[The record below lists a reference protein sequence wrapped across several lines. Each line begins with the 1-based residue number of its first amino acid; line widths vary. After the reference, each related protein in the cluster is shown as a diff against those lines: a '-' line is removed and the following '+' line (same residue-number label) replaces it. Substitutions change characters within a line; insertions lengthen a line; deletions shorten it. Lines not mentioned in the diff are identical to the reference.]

1 MVISMDVSF
10 NSEENIGKPYRRGML
25 PFGGAV
31 NSRGIIT
38 QVVSE
43 AEYRRDMDI
52 LKSLVWFAL
61 FLDIIVLVFI
71 FDSIYFKR
79 IFEILR

>member
-1 MVISMDVSF
+1 MIDRESF
-10 NSEENIGKPYRRGML
+10 SNPEENIGKPYRRGML

-43 AEYRRDMDI
+43 ADYRHDMEI
-52 LKSLVWFAL
+52 LKSL
-61 FLDIIVLVFI
+61 I
-71 FDSIYFKR
+71 
-79 IFEILR
+79 

>member
-1 MVISMDVSF
+1 MIDMESF
-10 NSEENIGKPYRRGML
+10 SNPEENIGKPYRRGML

-43 AEYRRDMDI
+43 ADYRHDMEI
-52 LKSLVWFAL
+52 LKSL
-61 FLDIIVLVFI
+61 
-71 FDSIYFKR
+71 K
-79 IFEILR
+79 

>member
-1 MVISMDVSF
+1 MKSTANPM
-10 NSEENIGKPYRRGML
+10 ENIGKPYQRGML

-43 AEYRRDMDI
+43 ANYRRDMDI
-52 LKSLVWFAL
+52 LKSLV
-61 FLDIIVLVFI
+61 
-71 FDSIYFKR
+71 
-79 IFEILR
+79 

>member
-1 MVISMDVSF
+1 MIMDSSY
-10 NSEENIGKPYRRGML
+10 NPEENIGKQYRRGML

-43 AEYRRDMDI
+43 AEYRRDMEI
-52 LKSLVWFAL
+52 LKSLV
-61 FLDIIVLVFI
+61 
-71 FDSIYFKR
+71 
-79 IFEILR
+79 